1 MAKVLLVD
9 VNLDFH
15 GVGMRLKAGDSTG
28 RADLLRVLQEM
39 GVAMMDRAEFAA
51 HKAQYPDL
59 DIQSLIA
66 LLALEAA
73 GPPQGPEP
81 AKADADEAKQGDE
94 QVEKV
99 ESMADPASDAP
110 RAAKRKAKE

>member
-15 GVGMRLKAGDSTG
+15 GVDLKLKAGDSTG

-66 LLALEAA
+66 LLALDASA
-73 GPPQGPEP
+73 PP
-81 AKADADEAKQGDE
+81 KADADEPKQGDE
-94 QVEKV
+94 QVEKAD
-99 ESMADPASDAP
+99 SMADPASDAP
-110 RAAKRKAKE
+110 RAAKRKVKE